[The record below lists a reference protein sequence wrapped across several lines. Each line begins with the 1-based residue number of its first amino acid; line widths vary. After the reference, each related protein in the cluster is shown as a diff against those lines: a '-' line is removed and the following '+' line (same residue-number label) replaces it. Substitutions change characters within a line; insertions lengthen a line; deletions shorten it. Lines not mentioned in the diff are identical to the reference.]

1 MSVFNCSRV
10 LLGSSVWRDSRRLIS
25 SSAVRRKALEN
36 WTRPN
41 IGEIGTPTESW
52 AAVYAKNQ
60 KKFNIQLLAGVG
72 LFGLTFVTAYN
83 TVFANSTPDFVH
95 KTGFVTTLPKDE
107 EQLSLGVEATPSEYI
122 AVVEEAV
129 KIVEEVVE
137 VVKDEEQLSLGVEA
151 TPSEYIAVVEEAV
164 KIVEEVVE
172 VVKETVDVVKETIES
187 VDEIVLEVKKIED
200 ETKAIIEES
209 KEIAADSSKLVTD
222 LEDVV
227 KEGAE
232 IITEVKDVIEN
243 VVESVTATE
252 EEKTPSSNE
261 EEKEASN

>member
-137 VVKDEEQLSLGVEA
+137 VVK
-151 TPSEYIAVVEEAV
+151 
-164 KIVEEVVE
+164 
-172 VVKETVDVVKETIES
+172 ETVDVVKETIES

-261 EEKEASN
+261 EEKEESN

>member
-137 VVKDEEQLSLGVEA
+137 VVK
-151 TPSEYIAVVEEAV
+151 
-164 KIVEEVVE
+164 
-172 VVKETVDVVKETIES
+172 ETVDVVKETIES

-252 EEKTPSSNE
+252 EEKTPSINE

>member
-1 MSVFNCSRV
+1 MGTCKRQLRKDCSIMSVFNCSRV

-52 AAVYAKNQ
+52 TAVYAKNQ

-107 EQLSLGVEATPSEYI
+107 EQLSLGVEATPSEC
-122 AVVEEAV
+122 
-129 KIVEEVVE
+129 
-137 VVKDEEQLSLGVEA
+137 
-151 TPSEYIAVVEEAV
+151 IAVVEEAV

-172 VVKETVDVVKETIES
+172 VVKETVDET
-187 VDEIVLEVKKIED
+187 VDEEQL
-200 ETKAIIEES
+200 S
-209 KEIAADSSKLVTD
+209 L
-222 LEDVV
+222 
-227 KEGAE
+227 G
-232 IITEVKDVIEN
+232 
-243 VVESVTATE
+243 VEA
-252 EEKTPSSNE
+252 TPSE
-261 EEKEASN
+261 YI

>member
-10 LLGSSVWRDSRRLIS
+10 LLGSTVWRDSRRLIS

-137 VVKDEEQLSLGVEA
+137 VVK
-151 TPSEYIAVVEEAV
+151 
-164 KIVEEVVE
+164 
-172 VVKETVDVVKETIES
+172 ETVDVVKETIES

-209 KEIAADSSKLVTD
+209 KEIVADSSKLVTD